1 MCLIISREKTKK
13 SCANASY
20 RTINPMLIAK
30 EITNNAPKM
39 CRRCFIWEHELK
51 TSDRC
56 LDSADNKSQ

>member
-1 MCLIISREKTKK
+1 MCLSTCISREKINK
-13 SCANASY
+13 SFHAKTSY

-39 CRRCFIWEHELK
+39 YRRFFIWEHELK

-56 LDSADNKSQ
+56 